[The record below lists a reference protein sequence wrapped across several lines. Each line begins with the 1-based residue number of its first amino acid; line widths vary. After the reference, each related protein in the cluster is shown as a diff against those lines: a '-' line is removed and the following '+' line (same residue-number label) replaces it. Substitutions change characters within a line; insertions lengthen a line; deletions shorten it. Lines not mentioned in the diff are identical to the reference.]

1 MNAPRRP
8 LWFLVPA
15 LALAACETA
24 APPSTD
30 SGTSTDVVMPG
41 DVSDA
46 ASAADV
52 VDAANTDR
60 PNTDVPNTDVPN
72 TDVPNT
78 DVPNTDV
85 PNTDAGADA
94 GVACMALP
102 SDYVPRARMP
112 AMPMW
117 PTCISDDNT
126 YHPINMSIGSI
137 GRTLSFELMN
147 RDMAMGRPNAF
158 FDPARDPSAEEFTAA
173 RLIYAQDNG
182 LGSRIERRSDEH
194 YPAPTPND
202 CQMEVVRTAN
212 PDYCVGPMRLLPLIN
227 TAFAAG
233 QMGGMGTANRVH
245 AARIEAAL
253 MWFLYVSP
261 YKESLT
267 CTTTPADCDSGWAYY
282 TGGQYDRAST
292 TQYAFA
298 RAVRA
303 LEPATHD
310 RIWDGLLAVRCWK
323 DALPMDTAARDR
335 ARAQLDRGL
344 TRGIV
349 ALLNSH
355 VRSVGTTTGAERD
368 AHFAWVKVV
377 GPLMDRAV
385 RALDVTAANALQ
397 TAFMGTDPGAFPG
410 AMVTATLERLF
421 PCP

>member
-1 MNAPRRP
+1 MTGTPLRP
-8 LWFLVPA
+8 LWSLVPA
-15 LALAACETA
+15 LALMACETA

-30 SGTSTDVVMPG
+30 AGAVTDTAAITDIVDAAATDSSSSNDRPSTDVP
-41 DVSDA
+41 S
-46 ASAADV
+46 
-52 VDAANTDR
+52 
-60 PNTDVPNTDVPN
+60 TDVPGTDVPG
-72 TDVPNT
+72 TDVPG
-78 DVPNTDV
+78 
-85 PNTDAGADA
+85 TDAGTDA

-102 SDYVPRARMP
+102 TDYIPRSRMP

-126 YHPINMSIGSI
+126 YRPINMSIGTI
-137 GRTLSFELMN
+137 GRILGYEQMN
-147 RDMAMGRPNAF
+147 RDPGMGRPNGF
-158 FDPARDPSAEEFTAA
+158 FDPTRDPAADEFTAA

-182 LGSRIERRSDEH
+182 LGSRIERRADEH
-194 YPAPTPND
+194 FPQPMPND

-212 PDYCVGPMRLLPLIN
+212 PNYCVGPMRLLPIIN

-233 QMGGMGTANRVH
+233 QMGGMGTPNRVH
-245 AARIEAAL
+245 AARIDAAL
-253 MWFLYVSP
+253 MWFLYISP

-267 CTTTPADCDSGWAYY
+267 CTTTPPDCDSGWAYY
-282 TGGQYDRAST
+282 TGGQYDRTSSM
-292 TQYAFA
+292 QLGMA
-298 RAVRA
+298 RFVRA

-310 RIWDGLLAVRCWK
+310 RIWDGFLAVRCWK
-323 DALPMDTAARDR
+323 DALPMDTAARER
-335 ARAQLDRGL
+335 ARTQLDRAL

-349 ALLNSH
+349 LMLNSRI
-355 VRSVGTTTGAERD
+355 RSVATTTGVERD

-397 TAFMGTDPGAFPG
+397 SAFMGTDPGAFPG